1 MFSFKKGLIP
11 CIKIKGGRL
20 NDKIIS
26 VCPESFSR
34 KKDKDEEKNFVKIN
48 EDDNNVP
55 KKLYKN
61 IVVDDG
67 NLQLIPGYKERD
79 LVYVTGP
86 SGCGK
91 STFCSMWVEQ
101 WKLLH
106 PNGNIILISPIS
118 DDKVINRLNPLRL
131 KLSEKNFVDPTTKI
145 TLEEVA
151 GSCIIFDDI
160 DAISDKNIKKGI
172 EDFRKQILITGRH
185 YNISSCS
192 TTHKATNY
200 NETRDLLNE
209 SHFVTFFRGGTNN
222 HIIRFMKNYLG
233 LSRKMIRHI
242 LNSKSRTITIHT
254 KYPQFVL
261 LKDYCYILDDDEDAD
276 CSDNEVVEEVY
287 DQSVDSDSD

>member
-11 CIKIKGGRL
+11 CIKIVGGRL
-20 NDKIIS
+20 NNKVIS

-34 KKDKDEEKNFVKIN
+34 KKDKNEEKDFTKVN
-48 EDDNNVP
+48 EDDDKVP
-55 KKLYKN
+55 QKLYKN
-61 IVVDDG
+61 IVVNDG

-91 STFCSMWVEQ
+91 STYCSMWVEQ
-101 WKLLH
+101 WKLKH

-118 DDKVINRLNPLRL
+118 DDKVINRLNPIKL
-131 KLSEKNFVDPTTKI
+131 KISEKNFVNPETKI
-145 TLEEVA
+145 TLDEVRD
-151 GSCIIFDDI
+151 SCIIFDDI
-160 DAISDKNIKKGI
+160 DAISDKKVKKGI

-200 NETRDLLNE
+200 NETKDLLNE
-209 SHFVTFFRGGTNN
+209 SHFVTFFRGGINK
-222 HIIRFMKNYLG
+222 HIVRFMQSYLG
-233 LSRKMIRHI
+233 LSPKTVRKI
-242 LNSKSRTITIHT
+242 LNSKSRAITIHT

-261 LKDYCYILDDDEDAD
+261 LKDYCYILEDDELNSN
-276 CSDNEVVEEVY
+276 SDEEIMEEVY
-287 DQSVDSDSD
+287 ESD